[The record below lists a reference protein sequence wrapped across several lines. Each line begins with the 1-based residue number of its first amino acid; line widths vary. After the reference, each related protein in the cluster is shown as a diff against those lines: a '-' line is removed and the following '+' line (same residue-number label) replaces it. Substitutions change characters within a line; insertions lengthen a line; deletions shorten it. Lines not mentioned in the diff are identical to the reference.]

1 MTDIAFCTYAILLSV
16 IRLGTNRIKMK
27 FIGREEYL
35 VEKQISTDELSFS
48 LIYGRRRVGKS
59 ELIKQI
65 LRNTDIKSI
74 YFECKQVSEE
84 SNVTG
89 LANIVSEV
97 LDLPKLG
104 YTDIESILDY
114 IFKLAEKEN
123 LFLYWMNINT

>member
-74 YFECKQVSEE
+74 YFECRQVSEE
-84 SNVTG
+84 TNVTG
-89 LANIVSEV
+89 LASIVSEV

-104 YTDIESILDY
+104 YTDIESILDCS
-114 IFKLAEKEN
+114 
-123 LFLYWMNINT
+123 